1 MDKQLRISLISLS
14 LSTSL
19 GFLLTLAL
27 SSGSTE
33 INGMPILAICAI
45 LAYAINYV
53 VFIPSLIA
61 RTEHYFDLTGSI
73 TTITLIVYALAAS
86 NERDARSFIV
96 AVLVLI
102 WAVRL
107 GSFLFMRAKQ
117 TGGDSR
123 FDSVKNRFIPF
134 LSWWSLQG
142 LWVLM
147 NLAGALVIL
156 TAQEPESF
164 GAFAVIGICLWVIG
178 FSIEVVADQQKKT
191 FRRDSINDGKFIST
205 GLWAWSRH
213 PNYFGEIMLWI
224 GIAVIGLPVL
234 SGWRWV
240 ALISPVFV
248 IVLLTKV
255 SGIPIL
261 ERRAH
266 KQWSGDP
273 NYEEYVKSTPILI
286 MKPPSAKLKQRREMG
301 I

>member
-1 MDKQLRISLISLS
+1 MDKQLRISVISLS

-27 SSGSTE
+27 SSGSAE

-53 VFIPSLIA
+53 VFIPSFIA

-96 AVLVLI
+96 AVMVLI

-123 FDSVKNRFIPF
+123 FDSVKHRFIPF
-134 LSWWSLQG
+134 FSWWSLQG

-156 TAQEPESF
+156 TTQEPESF

-178 FSIEVVADQQKKT
+178 FAIEVVADQQKKT
-191 FRRDSINDGKFIST
+191 FRRDSRNDGKFIT
-205 GLWAWSRH
+205 NGLWAWSRH
-213 PNYFGEIMLWI
+213 PNYFGEILLWV
-224 GIAVIGLPVL
+224 GIAVMGLPVL

-261 ERRAH
+261 EQRAH
-266 KQWSGDP
+266 KQWSGNP
-273 NYEEYVKSTPILI
+273 SYVEYVKKTPILI
-286 MKPPSAKLKQRREMG
+286 MKPPSAKLKQRKEMG
-301 I
+301 E

>member
-1 MDKQLRISLISLS
+1 MDKQLRISVTSLS

-27 SSGSTE
+27 SSGSTK

-53 VFIPSLIA
+53 VFIPSFIA
-61 RTEHYFDLTGSI
+61 RTEHYFDLTGSL
-73 TTITLIVYALAAS
+73 TTITLIVYALAVS
-86 NERDARSFIV
+86 SERDARSFIV
-96 AVLVLI
+96 AAMVLI
-102 WAVRL
+102 WAIRL

-123 FDSVKNRFIPF
+123 FDSVKHRFIPF

-156 TAQEPESF
+156 TTQEPESF

-178 FSIEVVADQQKKT
+178 FTIEVVADQQKKT
-191 FRRDSINDGKFIST
+191 FRRNSINNGRFITT

-213 PNYFGEIMLWI
+213 PNYFGEILLWV

-240 ALISPVFV
+240 ALISPIFV
-248 IVLLTKV
+248 IILLTKV

-266 KQWSGDP
+266 KQWSGDKS
-273 NYEEYVKSTPILI
+273 YAEYVENTPILI
-286 MKPPSAKLKQRREMG
+286 MKPPSAKLRQNKETG
-301 I
+301 K

>member
-14 LSTSL
+14 LSISL

-33 INGMPILAICAI
+33 VNGMPILAICAI

-53 VFIPSLIA
+53 VFIPSFIA
-61 RTEHYFDLTGSI
+61 RTEHYFDLAGSI

-96 AVLVLI
+96 AVMVLI

-164 GAFAVIGICLWVIG
+164 GAFAVIGICLWVLG
-178 FSIEVVADQQKKT
+178 FAIEVVADQQKKT
-191 FRRDSINDGKFIST
+191 FRRDNRNDGKFIST

-261 ERRAH
+261 ERRAD

-273 NYEEYVKSTPILI
+273 SYAEYVKSTPILI
-286 MKPPSAKLKQRREMG
+286 MKPPSAKLKQRKEMG

>member
-53 VFIPSLIA
+53 VFIPSFIA
-61 RTEHYFDLTGSI
+61 RTEHYFDLAGSI
-73 TTITLIVYALAAS
+73 TTITLIVYALVAS

-96 AVLVLI
+96 AVMVLI

-107 GSFLFMRAKQ
+107 GSFLFIRAKQ

-123 FDSVKNRFIPF
+123 FDSVKHRFIPF

-156 TAQEPESF
+156 TTEKPESF
-164 GAFAVIGICLWVIG
+164 GAFAVIGICLWVLG
-178 FSIEVVADQQKKT
+178 FAIEVDN
-191 FRRDSINDGKFIST
+191 RNDGKFIST

-213 PNYFGEIMLWI
+213 PNYFGEILLWI
-224 GIAVIGLPVL
+224 GIAVMGLPVL
-234 SGWRWV
+234 SGWRWA

-248 IVLLTKV
+248 IVLLTKI

-261 ERRAH
+261 ERRAN
-266 KQWSGDP
+266 KKWSEDP
-273 NYEEYVKSTPILI
+273 SYAEYVKSTPVLIL
-286 MKPPSAKLKQRREMG
+286 KPPSAKLKQRNETG
-301 I
+301 K

>member
-1 MDKQLRISLISLS
+1 
-14 LSTSL
+14 
-19 GFLLTLAL
+19 
-27 SSGSTE
+27 
-33 INGMPILAICAI
+33 MPILAICAI

-53 VFIPSLIA
+53 VFIPSFIA

-73 TTITLIVYALAAS
+73 TTITLIVYALVAS

-261 ERRAH
+261 ERRAD

-273 NYEEYVKSTPILI
+273 SYAEYVKSTPILI
-286 MKPPSAKLKQRREMG
+286 MKPPSAKLKQRKEMG

>member
-1 MDKQLRISLISLS
+1 MDKQLRISVISLS

-45 LAYAINYV
+45 LSYAINYV
-53 VFIPSLIA
+53 IFVPSFLA

-96 AVLVLI
+96 AVMVLI

-117 TGGDSR
+117 NGGDSR
-123 FDSVKNRFIPF
+123 FDSVKHRFIPF

-156 TAQEPESF
+156 TTQEPESF
-164 GAFAVIGICLWVIG
+164 GAFAVIGDMSLGNRIC
-178 FSIEVVADQQKKT
+178 D
-191 FRRDSINDGKFIST
+191 
-205 GLWAWSRH
+205 
-213 PNYFGEIMLWI
+213 
-224 GIAVIGLPVL
+224 
-234 SGWRWV
+234 
-240 ALISPVFV
+240 
-248 IVLLTKV
+248 
-255 SGIPIL
+255 
-261 ERRAH
+261 
-266 KQWSGDP
+266 
-273 NYEEYVKSTPILI
+273 
-286 MKPPSAKLKQRREMG
+286 
-301 I
+301 

>member
-1 MDKQLRISLISLS
+1 MDKQLRISVTSLS

-19 GFLLTLAL
+19 GFLLTMAL
-27 SSGSTE
+27 SSGSTK
-33 INGMPILAICAI
+33 INDMPILAICAI

-53 VFIPSLIA
+53 VFIPSFIA
-61 RTEHYFDLTGSI
+61 RTEHYFDLTGSL

-96 AVLVLI
+96 AAMVLI
-102 WAVRL
+102 WAIRL

-123 FDSVKNRFIPF
+123 FDSVKHRFIPF

-142 LWVLM
+142 LWILM

-156 TAQEPESF
+156 TTQEPESF
-164 GAFAVIGICLWVIG
+164 GALAVIGICLWVIG
-178 FSIEVVADQQKKT
+178 FTIEVVADQQKKA
-191 FRRDSINDGKFIST
+191 FRLNSINNGKFIST

-213 PNYFGEIMLWI
+213 PNYFGEILLWI
-224 GIAVIGLPVL
+224 GISVIGLPVL

-240 ALISPVFV
+240 ALISPIFV
-248 IVLLTKV
+248 IVLLTKI
-255 SGIPIL
+255 SGIPTL

-273 NYEEYVKSTPILI
+273 SYEEYLKNTPILI
-286 MKPPSAKLKQRREMG
+286 MKPPSTKLKQRKETRQ
-301 I
+301 